1 MSTEL
6 PRDPTPRRGVSCLA
20 VQAWARQEAQPGLVS
35 IVIPVFNGAQLLHH
49 ALESVRAQEYLRW
62 EAVVIDDGSTDASRA
77 IAEEVAAQEPR
88 LRVIA
93 QTRGGHSAAR
103 NRGLVECRGEF
114 LQFLDADDR
123 LCAGKLE
130 SQRAYLA
137 QHPHVDIVTG
147 EAHYFDETGRL
158 PALEL
163 APPASYLIPDV
174 LLRNVMCVDS
184 PLVRR
189 RVFARIGGFR
199 GRTARGQQLYGCED
213 WDLWLRAL
221 LGGCE
226 LAYVPEVVVHNY
238 WHASNLQRDRARMLE
253 SALWVL
259 MDNAGAVSFRHKPCW
274 GVSVLEK
281 RLALWVDRSL
291 HGTRA
296 KSLLTKLWGELCGMR
311 QSWVR

>member
-1 MSTEL
+1 
-6 PRDPTPRRGVSCLA
+6 
-20 VQAWARQEAQPGLVS
+20 
-35 IVIPVFNGAQLLHH
+35 VFNGAQHLHH
-49 ALESVRAQEYLRW
+49 ALESIRAQEYLHW
-62 EAVVIDDGSTDASRA
+62 EAIVIDDGSTDASRA
-77 IAEEVAAQEPR
+77 IAQDMAAREPR

-93 QTRGGHSAAR
+93 QAQGGHSAAR
-103 NRGLVECRGEF
+103 NRGLLECRGEF

-123 LCAGKLE
+123 LCPGKLK
-130 SQRAYLA
+130 SQSAYLA

-147 EAHYFDETGRL
+147 EARYFDETGRL

-163 APPASYLIPDV
+163 APPASYIVWDV

-189 RVFARIGGFR
+189 AVFARIGGFR
-199 GRTARGQQLYGCED
+199 ARTARGERLYGCED

-238 WHASNLQRDRARMLE
+238 WHASNLQHDRARMLE
-253 SALWVL
+253 SALCVL
-259 MDNAGAVSFRHKPCW
+259 MDNAGAVPFRHKPCW
-274 GVSVLEK
+274 AVSVLEK
-281 RLALWVDRSL
+281 RLALWLDRSL

-296 KSLLTKLWGELCGMR
+296 KWLLTQLWGELCGVR
-311 QSWVR
+311 QSWAR